1 MSQFGQSSDFA
12 NNPRAGSAAD
22 WSWGGPGEPAYV
34 DPQTQHEEDLTTI
47 VTLVRVRV
55 NGLPPIEDEGILRK
69 AISQCTGPNRQMGER
84 VWRNSMPDSR
94 GFIDANRLLKD
105 AVVDDCKG
113 FCEDPVNKMVEGID
127 YERARGRF
135 KATFRAISHFMMTR
149 ANDSGVI
156 FRDKVL
162 QMAMKFRQFC
172 KDLCDFDETAW
183 KEGRAQSKEA
193 SQKLNQAKSNRL
205 QSEYQ
210 KITDKTKKECNQQ
223 AQIMAADFTK
233 DGLKKLLQLPADTT
247 THTTFVKKYTNNVD
261 PGNITANYDLP
272 VNAAL
277 GMAKILAEM
286 SIKRGATHKEAKE
299 AAYGAYKPLLEHPG
313 WSKNAHD
320 HVHPIAKRLC
330 IGLGGE
336 NPPRR
341 SNRIAPSSAD
351 EPSIVRA

>member
-1 MSQFGQSSDFA
+1 
-12 NNPRAGSAAD
+12 
-22 WSWGGPGEPAYV
+22 
-34 DPQTQHEEDLTTI
+34 
-47 VTLVRVRV
+47 
-55 NGLPPIEDEGILRK
+55 
-69 AISQCTGPNRQMGER
+69 
-84 VWRNSMPDSR
+84 MPDSR
-94 GFIDANRLLKD
+94 GFIDANRLLND

-149 ANDSGVI
+149 AN
-156 FRDKVL
+156 
-162 QMAMKFRQFC
+162 
-172 KDLCDFDETAW
+172 TAW

-210 KITDKTKKECNQQ
+210 KITDKTKQECNQQ

-261 PGNITANYDLP
+261 PGNISANYHLA

-341 SNRIAPSSAD
+341 SDRIASSSAA
-351 EPSIVRA
+351 EASIVHA